1 MPATVNPQILAE
13 GPLNRHNQQLTW
25 IRSGPEKARVLTV
38 CSIALLLYTTTKLL
52 SMVFTLTLSL
62 ACSMF
67 NLCAQQNNEHFVAA
81 CLRRFGTQTKPA
93 DHAFNY
99 EPTTL
104 AEKATTTL
112 GVTMKLLKNALIFF
126 SLALGVSNGH
136 AVPLVSVD
144 VDPATPGVQ
153 TTTSVTNGGSLTV
166 DIVIGGVEDAAPLNG
181 FEFDLLFNPSLLAAT
196 GVVEGGFLLDPV
208 FVAPPP
214 GTQIDNSAGSV
225 EMAAATLLPI
235 GASGSGVLASIGF
248 DTLAVGTSVLDLDN
262 VLLSA
267 PFGVPIE
274 FEGLQDGSVEITPG
288 TAVPEP
294 LIPALLAGGLLA
306 LALQCRVGGRKR
318 YQCG

>member
-1 MPATVNPQILAE
+1 MDNDSDESEEDVTVL
-13 GPLNRHNQQLTW
+13 LLLLLLLLLL
-25 IRSGPEKARVLTV
+25 VLTP
-38 CSIALLLYTTTKLL
+38 LL
-52 SMVFTLTLSL
+52 S
-62 ACSMF
+62 
-67 NLCAQQNNEHFVAA
+67 
-81 CLRRFGTQTKPA
+81 
-93 DHAFNY
+93 
-99 EPTTL
+99 
-104 AEKATTTL
+104 
-112 GVTMKLLKNALIFF
+112 AL
-126 SLALGVSNGH
+126 
-136 AVPLVSVD
+136 D
-144 VDPATPGVQ
+144 D
-153 TTTSVTNGGSLTV
+153 
-166 DIVIGGVEDAAPLNG
+166 
-181 FEFDLLFNPSLLAAT
+181 EFDLLFNPSLLAAT

-306 LALQCRVGGRKR
+306 SLLLDTPAGPSIVATAAALFLVGQIRPAA
-318 YQCG
+318 